1 MAGIPKVKVTFDADL
16 DELKKGVKSATGE
29 VQSFGDRVTDF
40 GKKAALAFAAAGAA
54 AGAYAS
60 KAIKNALDDEAAQ
73 RKLAETLRASTAATD
88 AQIASVGAWIDK
100 TSLAIGVT
108 DDQLRPAF
116 SRLARSTNDVEEA
129 QKLLNLSLDIAAATG
144 KPLEAVSNA
153 LGKAYDGNAASLGRL
168 GLGLDA
174 NLLKSKDT
182 NAIMEQLTRTFGN
195 FAENEAETTAKKFER
210 VRIAIDEAQESIGAA
225 LLPVVERLATYLLNV
240 VVPNINLFVAGL
252 TGQDGFV
259 DGIDQSAKAAFE
271 WGERI
276 RGLIKTVV
284 AFKDELIILGGVIAG
299 VFVVSKI
306 AAGVTATIA
315 AVKGLIAIYNALKA
329 SAIVAGVASA
339 FALNP
344 LLGVAAVAIGA
355 AVLAGANALANNN
368 DGGGG
373 AGGSNP
379 IQSGT
384 YLNGSSSSGIS
395 GGGGVFSG
403 GGISGGFSGGGGGG
417 GAGSIMSPT
426 GATNVKNLVDRLTD
440 ISGKFSDLQFLV
452 DTGGISKSAGQA
464 QLNALTKEFRVLENQ
479 ANALTASSSQFD
491 VGSFRRGEAA
501 TMVTINMGVV
511 GDPEGA
517 ARAVEQVFQDSL
529 ARGGISSTVGAYDR

>member
-54 AGAYAS
+54 AGAYAA

-73 RKLAETLRASTAATD
+73 RKLTETLKASTSATD

-129 QKLLNLSLDIAAATG
+129 QKLLNLSLDISAATG

-182 NAIMEQLTRTFGN
+182 NAIMQQLTQTFGN

-210 VRIAIDEAQESIGAA
+210 VKIAIDEAQESIGAA

-240 VVPNINLFVAGL
+240 MIPNINLFVAGL

-271 WGERI
+271 WGERV
-276 RGLIKTVV
+276 RGLIKTIV

-315 AVKGLIAIYNALKA
+315 AVKGLIAVYNALKA

-395 GGGGVFSG
+395 GGGGGGFGG
-403 GGISGGFSGGGGGG
+403 GGISGGGGGG
-417 GAGSIMSPT
+417 GGGGSIMSPS
-426 GATNVKNLVDRLTD
+426 GATSAKNLVDRLTD

-452 DTGGISKSAGQA
+452 DTGGISKSAGLK
-464 QLNALTKEFRVLENQ
+464 QLDALTKEFKVLENQ
-479 ANALTASSSQFD
+479 ANALTATPSS
-491 VGSFRRGEAA
+491 GSNISSGRLADA
-501 TMVTINMGVV
+501 QTININMGIV

-517 ARAVEQVFQDSL
+517 ARAVEQVFQDSS
-529 ARGGISSTVGAYDR
+529 ARGGIVSTVGAFSRL

>member
-54 AGAYAS
+54 AGAYAA

-73 RKLAETLRASTAATD
+73 RKLTETLKASTSATD

-129 QKLLNLSLDIAAATG
+129 QKLLNLSLDISAATG

-210 VRIAIDEAQESIGAA
+210 VKIAIDEAQESIGAA
-225 LLPVVERLATYLLNV
+225 LLPVVEKLATYLLNV
-240 VVPNINLFVAGL
+240 MIPNINLFVAGL

-271 WGERI
+271 WGERV
-276 RGLIKTVV
+276 RGLIKTIV

-315 AVKGLIAIYNALKA
+315 AVKGLIAVYNALKA

-395 GGGGVFSG
+395 GGGGGFGG
-403 GGISGGFSGGGGGG
+403 GGISGGISGGGG
-417 GAGSIMSPT
+417 GSIMSPT
-426 GATNVKNLVDRLTD
+426 GATSAKNLVDRLTD

-452 DTGGISKSAGQA
+452 DTGGISKSAGLK
-464 QLNALTKEFRVLENQ
+464 QLDALTKEFNVLQSQ
-479 ANALTASSSQFD
+479 ADALTGTAAKGTFD

>member
-1 MAGIPKVKVTFDADL
+1 MAGVPKVKITFDADL

-29 VQSFGDRVTDF
+29 VSSFSDRVTDF

-54 AGAYAS
+54 AGAYAA
-60 KAIKNALDDEAAQ
+60 KAIRNALDDEAAQ
-73 RKLAETLRASTAATD
+73 RKLTETLKASTSATD

-129 QKLLNLSLDIAAATG
+129 QKLLNLSLDISAATG
-144 KPLEAVSNA
+144 KPLEAVANA

-210 VRIAIDEAQESIGAA
+210 VKIAIDEAQESIGAA
-225 LLPVVERLATYLLNV
+225 LLPVVEKLATFLLNV
-240 VVPNINLFVAGL
+240 MIPNINLFVAGL

-259 DGIDQSAKAAFE
+259 DGIDKSAEAAFE
-271 WGERI
+271 WGERV
-276 RGLIKTVV
+276 RGLIKTIV
-284 AFKDELIILGGVIAG
+284 AFKDELIILGGVIAT

-315 AVKGLIAIYNALKA
+315 AVKGLIAVYNALKA

-355 AVLAGANALANNN
+355 AVLAGANALANNDGG

-373 AGGSNP
+373 GGSNP

-384 YLNGSSSSGIS
+384 YLGGSSGGSRSGS
-395 GGGGVFSG
+395 MGGGFSAG
-403 GGISGGFSGGGGGG
+403 GGLSGGGGGG
-417 GAGSIMSPT
+417 GGSTPL
-426 GATNVKNLVDRLTD
+426 GATNAKNLVDRLTD

-452 DTGGISKSAGQA
+452 DTGGISKSAGLA
-464 QLNALTKEFRVLENQ
+464 QLNALTKEFKILENQ
-479 ANALTASSSQFD
+479 ANALTATEAAGTFD